1 MRTEDHYARALRSP
15 NLLFKNWSTHAASD
29 LVGASGMASADPF
42 GRAAL
47 RFLSGDRSSA
57 TVLLRLARGK
67 LIGRSWH
74 GYRARLDPKAVDE
87 IATNIVTYG
96 YERAGLSGDI
106 TVSGT
111 VTEQAVTITVR
122 DAAAAFDPRSHELP
136 DEDDLA
142 VPLDEREIGGLGIF
156 LAVNGV
162 DQFSYER
169 DGDHNLTS
177 FTMWREAR
185 EG

>member
-1 MRTEDHYARALRSP
+1 MEPLCVP
-15 NLLFKNWSTHAASD
+15 ASLESLD
-29 LVGASGMASADPF
+29 EIRRYVTTMAQDA
-42 GRAAL
+42 G
-47 RFLSGDRSSA
+47 LSKSA
-57 TVLLRLARGK
+57 TYRLH
-67 LIGRSWH
+67 L
-74 GYRARLDPKAVDE
+74 AVDE